1 MSGGKSMFVPFFFT
15 LRKRGVLVTPT
26 AFLRLQKALSLGL
39 VVSLQDFY
47 IVARTILVKSE
58 RDFDT
63 YDQVFAELFSGV
75 ETVPLEGLDLDQAA
89 RSLLD
94 TWLRTPEDLAKAL
107 GLTEKE
113 LRRLS
118 AEELEQYLLDRLK
131 NQKAV
136 HYGGSKWIGTGGVS
150 PVGHSGNR
158 PKGMRIGGS
167 SRAHSASKVALE
179 RRYRDY
185 SRSAPLTRSQMGEA
199 MKRLRHL
206 KPAGPMDELNVD
218 KTIYETMRNAGEIE
232 IVFDRRLMDR
242 LKVLLLI
249 DNGGWSMDPYVET
262 VQALFHHARSQ
273 FKELSIRYFHNT
285 VKDRVWRDPER
296 RHRPESIEELLRHD
310 PETRL
315 IFVGD
320 ASMAP
325 EELLDINGS
334 IELEY
339 RQKQASIQRLK
350 MLVATFRH
358 SAWFNPRS
366 SSWWDHSQTISIIR
380 GIIPMFELNLDGLE
394 KGVRYLSS
402 R

>member
-1 MSGGKSMFVPFFFT
+1 MFVNFFYT
-15 LRKRGVLVTPT
+15 LRKRGVPVTPT

-39 VVSLQDFY
+39 VVSLHDFY
-47 IVARTILVKSE
+47 IVARAILVKSE

-63 YDQVFAELFSGV
+63 YDQVFAEVFAGV
-75 ETVPLEGLDLDQAA
+75 ETVPAEGLFLDEMA
-89 RSLLD
+89 RQLLED
-94 TWLRTPEDLAKAL
+94 WLNIPEDLAKAL

-118 AEELEQYLLDRLK
+118 AEELEQYLLDRLQD
-131 NQKAV
+131 QKAV
-136 HYGGSKWIGTGGVS
+136 HYGGSRWIGTGGVS

-158 PKGMRIGGS
+158 PGGMRIGGM
-167 SRAHSASKVALE
+167 SRALSASKVALE

-185 SRSAPLTRSQMGEA
+185 SRDAPLTRSQMGEA
-199 MKRLRHL
+199 LKRLRHL
-206 KPAGPMDELNVD
+206 KPVGPMDSLNVE
-218 KTIYETMRNAGEIE
+218 KTICQTMRNAGEIE
-232 IVFDRRLMDR
+232 IVFDRRLADR

-273 FKELSIRYFHNT
+273 FKDLSIRYFHNT
-285 VKDRVWRDPER
+285 VTDRVWADPQR
-296 RHRPESIEELLRHD
+296 RSSPETIEELLRRD

-325 EELLDINGS
+325 EELLAVNGA
-334 IELEY
+334 IELAY
-339 RQKQASIQRLK
+339 RQKKPSIERLK
-350 MLVATFRH
+350 ALNAAFH
-358 SAWFNPRS
+358 HAAWFNPLS
-366 SSWWDHSQTISIIR
+366 ASLWNYGQTISIIR
-380 GIIPMFELNLDGLE
+380 DIVPMFELNLDGLE
-394 KGVRYLSS
+394 KGVRYLSG